1 MIDVAKTGMFGIPV
15 GTFRW
20 DDRYEV
26 VRFEYDHDFVGRGL
40 EPSPLMMPVRTG
52 RVYSFPNLDRGTFQG
67 LPGMLADSLPDTYGR
82 ALFDKWLAL
91 TGQTSSN
98 PIETLCFLGKRCMGA
113 LEFEPAMD
121 APYDTRTKF
130 EIDTLVDVARDALDE
145 KSSFGVNLNDDKKA
159 AIAEILRLGTSA
171 GGQRAKAIIA
181 YNKATGEV
189 RSGQV
194 EAPAGFDY
202 YLIKLDGVSA
212 KAGFKET
219 ENYGRLEYSF
229 YQLAKACGIEMTECS
244 LIEENGR
251 AHFLTK
257 RFDRHEGRKIHMQTL
272 CGIAH
277 YDYRLHRA
285 YSYEQ
290 AFNVMRSLRLP
301 FPDAL
306 ELYRRMVFNV
316 VVRNQDDH
324 TKNISFLM
332 AEDGK
337 WRLSPAY
344 DMGYAYNPKGGWTAA
359 HQMSMNG
366 KFDDI
371 TRDDLLAIA
380 ALNNIKDAAHIID
393 EVCDAASQ
401 WPKIA
406 GECDVP
412 TAMINAI
419 APNLLLGNR
428 LIK

>member
-1 MIDVAKTGMFGIPV
+1 MVDVAKVSMFGIPV

-20 DDRYEV
+20 DDRYEI
-26 VRFEYDHDFVGRGL
+26 VRFEYDQDFVGRGL

-82 ALFDKWLAL
+82 ALFDKWLTL

-121 APYDTRTKF
+121 APYDTQAKF
-130 EIDTLVDVARDALDE
+130 EIDTLVGVAREALDE

-181 YNKATGEV
+181 YNKTTGEV

-229 YQLAKACGIEMTECS
+229 YRLAKACGIEMTECS

-257 RFDRHEGRKIHMQTL
+257 RFDRSEGRKIHMQTL

-277 YDYRLHRA
+277 YDYRLRRA

-290 AFNVMRSLRLP
+290 AFNVMRSLRLS
-301 FPDAL
+301 FPEAL

-332 AEDGK
+332 GEDGK

-344 DMGYAYNPKGGWTAA
+344 DMGYAYNPKGGWTAT

-366 KFDDI
+366 KYDDI
-371 TRDDLLAIA
+371 TRDDLLSVA
-380 ALNNIKDAAHIID
+380 ALNNIKDATHIID

-401 WPKIA
+401 WLRIA
-406 GECDVP
+406 RECDVP
-412 TAMINAI
+412 TSMIDAI
-419 APNLLLGNR
+419 TPNLLLGNR

>member
-1 MIDVAKTGMFGIPV
+1 MVDVAKVNMFGLPV

-20 DDRYEV
+20 DERYDV
-26 VRFEYDHDFVGRGL
+26 ARFEYDSSFVGRGL
-40 EPSPLMMPVRTG
+40 EPSPLMMPVREG
-52 RVYSFPNLDRGTFQG
+52 RVYSFVGLDKETYNG

-82 ALFDKWLAL
+82 ALFDRWLAL
-91 TGQTSSN
+91 TGRTSSN

-121 APYDTRTKF
+121 MAFDPNTLF
-130 EIDTLVDVARDALDE
+130 EIDSLVKVASDALSE

-181 YNKATGEV
+181 YNKETGEV

-194 EAPAGFDY
+194 EVPSGFDY

-212 KAGFKET
+212 IAGFKDT
-219 ENYGRLEYSF
+219 GNHGRLEYSF
-229 YQLAKACGIEMTECS
+229 YKLAKACGIEMTDCS

-257 RFDRHEGRKIHMQTL
+257 RFDRNNGKKIHMQTL
-272 CGIAH
+272 CGMAH
-277 YDYRLHRA
+277 FDYRIHRA

-290 AFNVMRSLRLP
+290 AFNVMRVLRLP
-301 FPDAL
+301 YSAAQEMF
-306 ELYRRMVFNV
+306 RRMVFNV

-332 AEDGK
+332 GEDGI

-344 DMGYAYNPKGGWTAA
+344 DMGYAFNPKGGWTAT
-359 HQMSMNG
+359 HQMSING

-371 TRDDLLAIA
+371 TRLDLITFAHQ
-380 ALNNIKDAAHIID
+380 NNIKDAAQVID
-393 EVCDAASQ
+393 EIAEAASH
-401 WPKIA
+401 WPDLAK
-406 GECDVP
+406 ECGVP
-412 TAMINAI
+412 KTVTDAI
-419 APNLLLGNR
+419 VSNMLLT
-428 LIK
+428 I